1 MTLDEWM
8 ERRDSALLADYTPS
22 GARVPSDKLGLSGV
36 STPYGTRPGSKDSKK
51 SSARTQFSLPTPDAL
66 LSDGLTYSANLLAI
80 SPYAGPGHV
89 GTVPRRKRPTS
100 SQLGR
105 RPGTAMSALTN
116 DSSDIAVDVRHSR
129 SAGGTRSG
137 SPTLYL
143 ASPVNKAMADAR
155 RAHSK
160 EKKFLEDALAAKDL
174 DTKLMRKQL
183 KQRDEAVASLHAQV
197 QDLQLLVKQQ
207 QDTIDANNKTKREG
221 RSRSGTPPARAQTSP
236 DSPMSPQRLAALSA
250 PTRPREKVVTDGLT
264 KSYMQE
270 VRVTLY
276 RSTEGPNQ
284 NQLRIFHVSG
294 ITQSCTY
301 PNTNLGGLKSVPFRF
316 VCVVFCC
323 CLSS

>member
-22 GARVPSDKLGLSGV
+22 GAKVPSDKLGLSGV

-66 LSDGLTYSANLLAI
+66 LNDGLTYSANMLAI

-89 GTVPRRKRPTS
+89 GNVPRRKRPTS
-100 SQLGR
+100 SQRGS

-116 DSSDIAVDVRHSR
+116 DSSDNNAVDVRQSR
-129 SAGGTRSG
+129 SAGGLRSG

-160 EKKFLEDALAAKDL
+160 EKQFLEDALAAKDL
-174 DTKLMRKQL
+174 DAKLLRKQM
-183 KQRDEAVASLHAQV
+183 KQRDEAVANLHAQV

-207 QDTIDANNKTKREG
+207 QETIDANNKKKREGG
-221 RSRSGTPPARAQTSP
+221 RSRSNTPPTRAPTSP
-236 DSPMSPQRLAALSA
+236 DSPISPQRLAALSA

-270 VRVTLY
+270 VCLVFFGRRLHLY
-276 RSTEGPNQ
+276 GR
-284 NQLRIFHVSG
+284 
-294 ITQSCTY
+294 
-301 PNTNLGGLKSVPFRF
+301 
-316 VCVVFCC
+316 
-323 CLSS
+323 